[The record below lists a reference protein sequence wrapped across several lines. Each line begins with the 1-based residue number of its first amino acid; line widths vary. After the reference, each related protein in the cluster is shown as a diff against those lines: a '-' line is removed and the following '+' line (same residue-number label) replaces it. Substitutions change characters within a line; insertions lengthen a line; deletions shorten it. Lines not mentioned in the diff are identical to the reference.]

1 MLTGILIGLGIA
13 FLIVIVV
20 YIVIVSS
27 WGGIQ

>member
-20 YIVIVSS
+20 YIYIIAN

>member
-13 FLIVIVV
+13 AGVVIVV
-20 YIVIVSS
+20 CVYLVWN

>member
-13 FLIVIVV
+13 AAIVV
-20 YIVIVSS
+20 GVYIYIVCT

>member
-13 FLIVIVV
+13 VVIVIA
-20 YIVIVSS
+20 YVIYVIAN